1 MKKGRIAVIGG
12 GMSGLSAA
20 VLLSRDGYDV
30 TVFER
35 QDRIG
40 KKLLIT
46 GNGRCNL
53 SNEDISPSHYQCTD
67 MQKLSH
73 ILLNMSDDE
82 RDGFYKSLGLSIC
95 NVKGGLY
102 PVSRQA
108 SSVLDAFRFT
118 LTELGVK
125 IMIGYKAC
133 ALREGGRISFE
144 CVDKQPDK
152 PYDAVILSCGGKAG
166 VYGEDKDNA
175 FPLLKKMGHSI
186 KDTYPALTYLKCNED
201 LKGVAGVRCDAAL
214 SLKTKSGVYNE
225 KGELQINKDS
235 LSGIPVFQLSR
246 YASEPAATRLEADFL
261 CFLGEQ
267 KAEYDRRIKAYPD
280 RTLEDFFA
288 GWLNKKLAVYL
299 IKKAGLKPTGT
310 VRSAD
315 TEKLYKTA
323 RHCVFEI
330 CGRGNY
336 REAQLMCG
344 GVPLSE
350 VNDDLES
357 LRMKNVYLCGELL
370 DVAGECGGYNL
381 HFALCC
387 AHTVWKAIRS
397 KGEN

>member
-1 MKKGRIAVIGG
+1 MKAERIAVIGG

-20 VLLSRDGYDV
+20 VLLARDGCDV

-35 QDRIG
+35 QERIG

-53 SNEDISPSHYQCTD
+53 SNEDISADHYQCGD
-67 MQKLSH
+67 MQKLSR
-73 ILLNMSDDE
+73 ILSGMSAAE
-82 RDGFYKSLGLSIC
+82 RDHFYESLGLSIC

-108 SSVLDAFRFT
+108 SSVIDAFRFT
-118 LTELGVK
+118 FTELGVK

-144 CVDKQPDK
+144 NVDKQTDK
-152 PYDAVILSCGGKAG
+152 PFDAVILSCGGKAG
-166 VYGEDKDNA
+166 VYGEEKGNA
-175 FPLLKKMGHSI
+175 FPLLKKAGHSI
-186 KDTYPALTYLKCNED
+186 KETYPALTYLKCRED
-201 LKGVAGVRCDAAL
+201 LKSVAGVRCDAQL
-214 SLKTKSGVYNE
+214 RLKTQSGIYTE
-225 KGELQINKDS
+225 KGELQLNKDS
-235 LSGIPVFQLSR
+235 VSGIPVFQLSR
-246 YASEPAATRLEADFL
+246 FAPDPGAVQLEADFL
-261 CFLGEQ
+261 CFIKEGKE
-267 KAEYDRRIKAYPD
+267 EYERRVRLYPN

-299 IKKAGLKPTGT
+299 IKKAGLRPSDT
-310 VRSAD
+310 VKISDMER
-315 TEKLYKTA
+315 LYRTA
-323 RHCVFEI
+323 RHCSFDI

-357 LRMKNVYLCGELL
+357 LCMKNVYLCGELL